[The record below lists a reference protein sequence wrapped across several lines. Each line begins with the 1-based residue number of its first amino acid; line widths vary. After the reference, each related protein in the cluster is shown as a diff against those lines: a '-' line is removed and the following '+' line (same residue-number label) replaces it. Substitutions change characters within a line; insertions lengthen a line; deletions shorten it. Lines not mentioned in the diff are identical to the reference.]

1 MLNVRL
7 QLRIVLFLLLFNLI
21 NVSQLSFG
29 RSALAD
35 EVIGTQTTMETPMGK
50 IIQCAGNLLAPPTIC
65 TGTSRND
72 TIVTSPRSGT
82 ILGWGGD
89 DKVQGLLGTEVTFGN
104 DGNDAIQGGNST
116 AAVFGNDGNDVVVGE
131 AGPNILFGTGGSMLF
146 GGSGNDQII
155 GGIDHDVMSGGPGQ
169 DTFLCNGKQDVI
181 VDFKELEDKMSG
193 DCIIL

>member
-1 MLNVRL
+1 MLNMRL
-7 QLRIVLFLLLFNLI
+7 KLRIALFLLLFNLI
-21 NVSQLSFG
+21 YVSQLFSG
-29 RSALAD
+29 GSALAK
-35 EVIGTQTTMETPMGK
+35 VIGTQTTMETLMGK
-50 IIQCAGNLLAPPTIC
+50 VTQCAGNLLAPPTIC

-82 ILGWGGD
+82 IFGWGGD

-155 GGIDHDVMSGGPGQ
+155 GGIDHDVMSGGPGH

-181 VDFKELEDKMSG
+181 VDFKGLEDIMSG
-193 DCIIL
+193 DCVVL

>member
-1 MLNVRL
+1 VRL
-7 QLRIVLFLLLFNLI
+7 ELRIIVFLILLSLI
-21 NVSQLSFG
+21 YASYQYSG
-29 RSALAD
+29 ESAMAA

-65 TGTSRND
+65 TGTNRND
-72 TIVTSPRSGT
+72 TIVTSPRGGT
-82 ILGWGGD
+82 IFGRGGD

-104 DGNDAIQGGNST
+104 DGNDSIQGGNST

-146 GGSGNDQII
+146 GGLGNDQII

-169 DTFLCNGKQDVI
+169 DAFLCNGKQDVI

-193 DCIIL
+193 DCVIL

>member
-1 MLNVRL
+1 VRL
-7 QLRIVLFLLLFNLI
+7 ELSI
-21 NVSQLSFG
+21 NVFLILLSLIYASHLFSG
-29 RSALAD
+29 ESAMAD

-65 TGTSRND
+65 NGSNRND
-72 TIVTSPRSGT
+72 TIVTSPRSAT
-82 ILGWGGD
+82 IFGRGGD

-146 GGSGNDQII
+146 GGLGNDQII

-169 DTFLCNGKQDVI
+169 DAFICNGKQDVI

-193 DCIIL
+193 DCVIL

>member
-1 MLNVRL
+1 VRL
-7 QLRIVLFLLLFNLI
+7 ELRINVFLILFSLIYASHLF
-21 NVSQLSFG
+21 SG
-29 RSALAD
+29 ESAMTD

-65 TGTSRND
+65 TGTNRND
-72 TIVTSPRSGT
+72 TIVTFPRSGT
-82 ILGWGGD
+82 IFGRGGY
-89 DKVQGLLGTEVTFGN
+89 DKVLGLLGTEVTFGN

-146 GGSGNDQII
+146 GGLGNDQII

-169 DTFLCNGKQDVI
+169 DAFICNGKQDVI

-193 DCIIL
+193 DCVIL